1 MKRNLRLIILPLAA
15 LLLPG
20 CNRNTTE
27 IAGLIEGGEDRSYAL
42 ERLDVNRTTVIDSI
56 HTDRNGAFA
65 IKIDPEEP
73 ALYILKNREG
83 KIINLLLSPGHQIM
97 LRTTWQ
103 NFGTGYVVEGSEES
117 EKIHQL
123 VKQMNRTRND
133 LDSLLSLADAIDDP
147 EDPKMD
153 LIKNT
158 YAQTIIRQKRY
169 TIRFIVE
176 NLSSLSSIY
185 ALYQKYDPQN
195 LVLGEPSDLQYFKS
209 VADSLEVHYP
219 DIALV
224 QSLRADIQRKE
235 NEINTAYKVEKLLEQ
250 ADEEITGLLDL
261 KIPDRNG
268 DSITLSSLQGK
279 VILVYF
285 WASENPNSVESLLS
299 VRSTYKKYHEGGFEI
314 YAISLDND
322 RREWIQSIE
331 YNEFDWV
338 NVSELTY
345 PDSRANLFYNVT
357 SLPSNF
363 LINREGDIIAK
374 NLYGKTLETWLDNL
388 I

>member
-1 MKRNLRLIILPLAA
+1 MKRSFRLIIIPFVS
-15 LLLPG
+15 LLLLS

-27 IAGLIEGGEDRSYAL
+27 IAGRIEGGEERSYSL

-56 HTDRNGAFA
+56 HTDKNGAFA
-65 IKIDPEEP
+65 IKIDQEEP
-73 ALYILKNREG
+73 ALYILKNSEG

-103 NFGTGYVVEGSEES
+103 NFGSSYEVEGSEES

-123 VKQMNRTRND
+123 VEQMTRTRND
-133 LDSLLSLADAIDDP
+133 LDSLLSLTDAIDDP

-176 NLSSLSSIY
+176 NMSSLSSIY

-195 LVLGEPSDLQYFKS
+195 LVLGESSDLQYYKS

-235 NEINTAYKVEKLLEQ
+235 NEINTAFKVEKLLEQ

-299 VRSTYKKYHEGGFEI
+299 VRSTYEKYHGRGFEI

-322 RREWIQSIE
+322 RRQWIQSID

>member
-1 MKRNLRLIILPLAA
+1 MKRSFRLIIIPFVF
-15 LLLPG
+15 LLVLS

-27 IAGLIEGGEDRSYAL
+27 IAGRIEGGEERSYSL

-56 HTDRNGAFA
+56 RTDKNGAFA
-65 IKIDPEEP
+65 IKIDQEEP
-73 ALYILKNREG
+73 ALYILKNTEG

-103 NFGTGYVVEGSEES
+103 NFGTSYEVEGSEES

-123 VKQMNRTRND
+123 VEQMARTRND

-158 YAQTIIRQKRY
+158 YTQTIIRQKRY

-176 NLSSLSSIY
+176 NMSSLSSIY

-195 LVLGEPSDLQYFKS
+195 LVLGESSDLQYYKS
-209 VADSLEVHYP
+209 VADSLELHYP
-219 DIALV
+219 EIALV
-224 QSLRADIQRKE
+224 QSLKADIQRKE
-235 NEINTAYKVEKLLEQ
+235 NEINTAFKVEKLLEQ

-268 DSITLSSLQGK
+268 DSITLSSLQGN

-285 WASENPNSVESLLS
+285 WASENPNSVESLLN
-299 VRSTYKKYHEGGFEI
+299 VRSTYEKYHGRGFEI

-322 RREWIQSIE
+322 RRQWTQSID

-338 NVSELTY
+338 NVSELTF

-363 LINREGDIIAK
+363 LINRQGDIIAK

>member
-1 MKRNLRLIILPLAA
+1 MKRSFRLIIIPFVF
-15 LLLPG
+15 LLVLS

-27 IAGLIEGGEDRSYAL
+27 IAGRIEGGEERSYSL

-56 HTDRNGAFA
+56 RTDKNGAFA
-65 IKIDPEEP
+65 IKIDQEEP
-73 ALYILKNREG
+73 ALYILKNTEG

-103 NFGTGYVVEGSEES
+103 NFGTSYEVEGSEES

-123 VKQMNRTRND
+123 VEQMARTRND

-176 NLSSLSSIY
+176 NMSSLSSIY

-195 LVLGEPSDLQYFKS
+195 LVLGESSDLQYYKS
-209 VADSLEVHYP
+209 VADSLELHYP
-219 DIALV
+219 EIALV
-224 QSLRADIQRKE
+224 QSLKADIQRKE
-235 NEINTAYKVEKLLEQ
+235 NEINTAFKVEKLLEQ

-268 DSITLSSLQGK
+268 DSITLSSLQGN

-285 WASENPNSVESLLS
+285 WASENPNSVESLLN
-299 VRSTYKKYHEGGFEI
+299 VRSTYEKYHRRGFEI

-322 RREWIQSIE
+322 RRQWTQSID

-338 NVSELTY
+338 NVSELTF

-363 LINREGDIIAK
+363 LINRQGDIIAK